1 MCKNKKKTIKNLQD
15 QYLQTYMNRKKSESR
30 LMVILKV
37 LLIKKQK
44 VSLTLNLN
52 KLSIF
57 ATPFKPLSL
66 IKTDVDILFFCHWK
80 LQLSTGME

>member
-1 MCKNKKKTIKNLQD
+1 
-15 QYLQTYMNRKKSESR
+15 MNRKKSESR

-66 IKTDVDILFFCHWK
+66 IKTDVDILFFV
-80 LQLSTGME
+80 TGNCNCLLAWSERCNLKSLGTQFSLNY